1 MDEIGRKLQDAR
13 EQLGLSLE
21 EIERSTRIRTHH
33 LQALER
39 GDMDS
44 LPSSVQARGFLS
56 NYADFLGLD
65 VDDILLKYAEGLQSR
80 RPRSRPAEILST
92 TKSNNS
98 VQVRSR
104 RPRWLSSDLF
114 VAAVI
119 ILAVLAVVVWGG
131 SRVVALIQQQPN
143 ATEVALEFLIPTS
156 TATGTATVQAGEIE
170 SGIPLA
176 DPAQET
182 AIPTQPIN
190 LGPSTSVQLQIIAES
205 RSWLQVVV
213 DGREEFNGRMAPGE
227 ELRFSGDRSIE
238 ITTGNAAGLRIFF
251 NGQDQG
257 VLGEV
262 GEVAILLWT
271 LDGFITPT
279 PTETPVPTLTPPA
292 SATPLPTSTLPTDA
306 VEG

>member
-1 MDEIGRKLQDAR
+1 MDEIGRVLQDAR

-21 EIERSTRIRTHH
+21 EAERSTRIRTHH
-33 LQALER
+33 LQALEN
-39 GDMDS
+39 GDLES
-44 LPSSVQARGFLS
+44 LPSSVQARGFLG

-80 RPRSRPAEILST
+80 RSRSRPVEILSAA
-92 TKSNNS
+92 KSNNS

-143 ATEVALEFLIPTS
+143 ATEVALEFLIPAS
-156 TATGTATVQAGEIE
+156 TATATATVQAGETE

-176 DPAQET
+176 TIAQDT
-182 AIPTQPIN
+182 SIPTQPIS
-190 LGPSTSVQLQIIAES
+190 LGPSTSVQLQIIVES
-205 RSWLQVVV
+205 RSWLRVIV
-213 DGREEFNGRMAPGE
+213 DGGEEFNGRVAPGE
-227 ELRFSGDRSIE
+227 ELRFSGDQSIE
-238 ITTGNAAGLRIFF
+238 ITTGNAAGLRVFF

-271 LDGFITPT
+271 LEGFITPT

-292 SATPLPTSTLPTDA
+292 SETPLPTSTQPTDA